1 MPRLA
6 AFLVLPLSALGCA
19 HGLDPH
25 HRSAPASAVPAPAG
39 ERAPATSPGPVA
51 AAAPAATAPSLYTRL
66 GGYEAIAAV
75 TDDFLGRMLGDPQ
88 LGPFFV
94 GHGVEARKRIRQLL
108 VDQLCQ
114 ETGGPCL
121 YIGRDMQTTHT
132 GLGITDAHWQAAV
145 RHLVASLDKF
155 RVPKR
160 EKDEL
165 LGAVSALKEE
175 IVEDAERLK
184 ALP

>member
-1 MPRLA
+1 MLRLA

-51 AAAPAATAPSLYTRL
+51 APAPAATAPSLYTRL

-75 TDDFLGRMLGDPQ
+75 TDDFLGRML
-88 LGPFFV
+88 

-184 ALP
+184 ALQ